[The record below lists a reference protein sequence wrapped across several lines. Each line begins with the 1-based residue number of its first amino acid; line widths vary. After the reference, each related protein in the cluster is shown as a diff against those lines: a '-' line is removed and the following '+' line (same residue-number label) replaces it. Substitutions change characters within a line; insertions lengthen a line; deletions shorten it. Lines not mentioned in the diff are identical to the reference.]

1 MSRPQTIFCD
11 IDGTLL
17 EHRTPSQLAIG
28 KKPNILSG
36 TREVIKQWEY
46 AGANIILVT
55 GRKESLR
62 ESTEKELASFGIVYD
77 RLIMGLG
84 GGDRIVI
91 NDCKPSGR
99 PACWAVN
106 VARDEGLNNYTH
118 LNLVVEATK
127 YFHLFGKKDIE
138 ALSDMFAKN
147 VKLRDWDI
155 DISGKNKVIEA
166 NKKIFDFA
174 STLDIHVVN
183 VSQISNKVYG
193 EIVVKINGE
202 TIPVLDVIT
211 FNKEGKIGSIEAYK
225 RK

>member
-1 MSRPQTIFCD
+1 MFCD

-17 EHRTPSQLAIG
+17 KHRSPEDIA
-28 KKPNILSG
+28 SG
-36 TREVIKQWEY
+36 VSSSPTEEALQTIKQWEANGY
-46 AGANIILVT
+46 NIILVT
-55 GRKESLR
+55 GRKPSL
-62 ESTEKELASFGIVYD
+62 EKITKTELASYGIVYD
-77 RLIMGLG
+77 KLIMGIG
-84 GGDRIVI
+84 GGDRILI
-91 NDCKPSGR
+91 NDRKPNGR
-99 PACWAVN
+99 PAAWAVN
-106 VARDEGLNNYTH
+106 LDRDKGLKGQCFD
-118 LNLVVEATK
+118 NLVVEATK

-138 ALSDMFAKN
+138 ALSGMFAKN

-211 FNKEGKIGSIEAYK
+211 FNKEGKIDCIEAYK